1 MTPAYYLMP
10 DGVTQVAD
18 VSRHLSSNGGQ
29 AVQYIAR
36 ATRLDGTYKGN
47 RLQDLAKAVDMLED
61 EMKRILLCE
70 G

>member
-1 MTPAYYLMP
+1 MIPPYYVMP

-36 ATRLDGTYKGN
+36 ATRLDGTFKGDCVG
-47 RLQDLAKAVDMLED
+47 DLLKAMDMLADEIERIRSCED
-61 EMKRILLCE
+61 
-70 G
+70 